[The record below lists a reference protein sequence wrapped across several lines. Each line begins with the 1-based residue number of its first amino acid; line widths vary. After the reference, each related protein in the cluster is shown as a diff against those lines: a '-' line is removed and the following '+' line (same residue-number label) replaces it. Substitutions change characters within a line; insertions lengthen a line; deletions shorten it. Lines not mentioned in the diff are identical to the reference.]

1 MNLPVPAPN
10 QNNILIV
17 DDNPANLRLLIDIL
31 GHEGYQVR
39 PVPSGK
45 LALAAARGL
54 PPDLILLD
62 IMMPDLDGY
71 QVCQELKAD
80 PSTKEIPVIFISAL
94 NEVIDKVKAFQV
106 GAVDYVTK
114 PFQIEE
120 VLARVDT
127 HLKICSL
134 QKNLARQAR
143 HLTDTIQELERT
155 RDQLIHSEKM
165 AALGQL
171 IAGIAHEINTPM
183 GAIRSSVENLTVF
196 FEENLV
202 RLPTFFQEIPIE
214 EREYITRLIENYAA
228 VPRNYSTREKR
239 GFKRAIIAEL
249 ETLGVEKAGALA
261 DTLVD
266 LGVYDRETLQPFIP
280 LVTGESAEKAIE
292 MAYQLTTLRTSTKT
306 IKIAADKA
314 TKIVFALRSYTRY
327 ERTGEPILSN
337 LVEGI
342 ETVLTLYHN
351 QLKQGVEVVRE
362 YRENPTIFC
371 YPDELN
377 QVWTN
382 LISNALQAMENQG
395 VLTIGV
401 DRADREIRVSITDS
415 GPGIPP
421 EIQARIFDPF
431 FTTKP
436 VGEGTGLGLD
446 IARKIVEK
454 HRGKMTL
461 DSIPGRTTFTVSLP
475 LDIGEASLNP

>member
-1 MNLPVPAPN
+1 MNSPVLETN
-10 QNNILIV
+10 QSNILIV

-31 GHEGYQVR
+31 GREGYQVR

-71 QVCQELKAD
+71 QVCRELKAD
-80 PSTKEIPVIFISAL
+80 PSTRDIPVIFVSAI

-106 GAVDYVTK
+106 GAVDYITK

-134 QKNLARQAR
+134 QKNLARQAE
-143 HLTDTIQELERT
+143 HLTDAIQELERT

-202 RLPTFFQEIPIE
+202 RLPTFFQDISIE
-214 EREYITRLIENYAA
+214 ERDYITRLIENYAA
-228 VPRNYSTREKR
+228 VPQNYSTREKR
-239 GFKRAIIAEL
+239 QFKRAIIGEL
-249 ETLGVEKAGALA
+249 ETLGVEKAEAIA

-266 LGVYDRETLQPFIP
+266 LGVYDRERLEPFIP
-280 LVTGESAEKAIE
+280 LVTRESAEKIIDT
-292 MAYQLTTLRTSTKT
+292 AYQLTTLQTSAKT
-306 IKIAADKA
+306 IKIAAEKA
-314 TKIVFALRSYTRY
+314 TKIVFALRNYTRY
-327 ERTGEPILSN
+327 EQKGEPLLSN

-351 QLKQGVEVVRE
+351 QLKQGVEINRE
-362 YRENPTIFC
+362 YRDTPNILC

-382 LISNALQAMENQG
+382 LISNALQAMKNKG
-395 VLTIGV
+395 VLTLGV
-401 DRADREIRVSITDS
+401 ERLDREIQVTIADN
-415 GPGIPP
+415 GAGIPL
-421 EIQARIFDPF
+421 EIQSRVFDPF

-475 LDIGEASLNP
+475 IDSGEARINQ